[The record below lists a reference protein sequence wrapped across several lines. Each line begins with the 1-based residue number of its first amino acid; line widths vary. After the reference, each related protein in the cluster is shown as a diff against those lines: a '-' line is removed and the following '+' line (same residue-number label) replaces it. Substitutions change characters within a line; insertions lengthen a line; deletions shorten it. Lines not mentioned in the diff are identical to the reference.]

1 MSSKRPSLSSMVKA
15 AAGAP
20 SAVPEEPRSPT
31 ARRSAEAREGD
42 TPPKAKAPKSRA
54 TRVILG
60 SYQTAEAVKQTKLL
74 AIENDTT
81 MQALL
86 AEALNLLFQ
95 KYGKPTIAKP

>member
-1 MSSKRPSLSSMVKA
+1 MAKRPTLSSMVKA

-20 SAVPEEPRSPT
+20 APATEEPRPARPRPVKESAT
-31 ARRSAEAREGD
+31 AQPAAKSREG
-42 TPPKAKAPKSRA
+42 
-54 TRVILG
+54 RVVLG
-60 SYQTAEAVKQTKLL
+60 SYQTSEAVKQTKLL

>member
-1 MSSKRPSLSSMVKA
+1 MAKRPSLSSMVKA

-20 SAVPEEPRSPT
+20 TPAPDEPRPAKPKAT
-31 ARRSAEAREGD
+31 KEAAQPAAKSREG
-42 TPPKAKAPKSRA
+42 
-54 TRVILG
+54 RVVLG

-74 AIENDTT
+74 AIEQDTT

>member
-1 MSSKRPSLSSMVKA
+1 MAKRPSLTSMVKA

-20 SAVPEEPRSPT
+20 TPAGEE
-31 ARRSAEAREGD
+31 ARPAKTKATTKRSAQPAAKSREG
-42 TPPKAKAPKSRA
+42 
-54 TRVILG
+54 RVVLG
-60 SYQTAEAVKQTKLL
+60 SYQTTETVKQTKLL

-95 KYGKPTIAKP
+95 KYGKPTIAKS

>member
-1 MSSKRPSLSSMVKA
+1 MAKRPSLSSMVKA

-20 SAVPEEPRSPT
+20 TPATE
-31 ARRSAEAREGD
+31 EARPTRPKTTKEAS
-42 TPPKAKAPKSRA
+42 PPAAKSREG
-54 TRVILG
+54 RVVLG
-60 SYQTAEAVKQTKLL
+60 SYQTTEAVKQTKML
-74 AIENDTT
+74 AIEQDTT